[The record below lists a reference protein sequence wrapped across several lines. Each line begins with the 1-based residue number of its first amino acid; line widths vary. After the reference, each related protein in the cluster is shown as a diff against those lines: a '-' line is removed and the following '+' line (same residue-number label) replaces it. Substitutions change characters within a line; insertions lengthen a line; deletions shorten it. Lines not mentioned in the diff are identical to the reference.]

1 MNDINFKESRIAV
14 SDARKN
20 PTAQSKAIAI
30 QLLKE
35 LSDAISSLTE
45 VERPPDGWKLAKKT
59 RKTRN
64 RNAKLELQQ
73 AKTCVCVTYIKGK
86 AEKSYQAP
94 RNTSDAVLPKGM
106 SVERAMRLLRMQLQE
121 SSNL

>member
-14 SDARKN
+14 SAARRN

-73 AKTCVCVTYIKGK
+73 AKTCVCVTYLKGK
-86 AEKSYQAP
+86 AEKSYQSP
-94 RNTSDAVLPKGM
+94 RKPSANLPSGV
-106 SVERAMRLLRMQLQE
+106 SVEVAMAHHRTQRMQE

>member
-1 MNDINFKESRIAV
+1 MSEINFKASRIAV

-30 QLLKE
+30 ELLKE
-35 LSDAISSLTE
+35 LSDAISSLPE
-45 VERPPDGWKLAKKT
+45 VERPPDGWKLARKT

-64 RNAKLELQQ
+64 RNARLELQQ
-73 AKTCVCVTYIKGK
+73 AKTCVCTTYVKRE
-86 AEKSYQAP
+86 AEKNYQAP
-94 RNTSDAVLPKGM
+94 RKVDAILPKGM
-106 SVERAMRLLRMQLQE
+106 SVEMAMAIHRTESMQE